1 MVWRSFKI
9 RIGLLPRSIRF
20 SMSRRFP
27 TSRIFLGVCTLALC
41 LPSPGCV
48 HRRMTIESNPG
59 GALVLLDGKE
69 VGYTPVS
76 VDFTYYGTR
85 EVTLIKDGYETRTFP
100 ARLQTPWYQHI
111 PLDFFSDNLNP
122 FPVTDRKRFRYQL
135 TPRNEMNDSDE
146 NLLNRGNAFRSEALI
161 GR

>member
-1 MVWRSFKI
+1 
-9 RIGLLPRSIRF
+9 
-20 SMSRRFP
+20 
-27 TSRIFLGVCTLALC
+27 
-41 LPSPGCV
+41 
-48 HRRMTIESNPG
+48 MTIESNPV

-85 EVTLIKDGYETRTFP
+85 EVTLIKDGFETRTFP
-100 ARLQTPWYQHI
+100 AKLQTPWYQYI

-122 FPVTDRKRFRYQL
+122 FPVTDRQRFQYQL
-135 TPRNEMNDSDE
+135 APRNETNDTGE
-146 NLLNRGNAFRSEALI
+146 NLLNRGNAIRSEALI